1 MISGA
6 GTYLCA
12 PKLLTIEGRWGRKH
26 ASAPPSCSPLKA
38 DGGGN
43 TPLRPQVAHRKADGG
58 GNMPLRPQVVQR
70 WYGRRLNRCC
80 IAKSAPFRPCS
91 NCQKDLSAERKR
103 SESTAVYQRVFMV
116 YGRWLEPVFVHQIC
130 VVVYGKRLERLA
142 VSAKRCFV
150 AR

>member
-1 MISGA
+1 MFSCYRKGVSWYGRLILFRDIREMMISGA
-6 GTYLCA
+6 ETRLHA
-12 PKLLTIEGRWGRKH
+12 PKLLTV
-26 ASAPPSCSPLKA
+26 KA
-38 DGGGN
+38 
-43 TPLRPQVAHRKADGG
+43 KGG

-70 WYGRRLNRCC
+70 WSGRRLNRCC

-91 NCQKDLSAERKR
+91 HCQKDLSAERKR
-103 SESTAVYQRVFMV
+103 SESSAVHQRVFMV

-130 VVVYGKRLERLA
+130 VVVYGRWLERLA

>member
-6 GTYLCA
+6 KTRLCT
-12 PKLLTIEGRWGRKH
+12 PKLLH
-26 ASAPPSCSPLKA
+26 HKA

-43 TPLRPQVAHRKADGG
+43 IPLRPQVVHRKADGG

-70 WYGRRLNRCC
+70 WSGRRLNRCC

-91 NCQKDLSAERKR
+91 HCQKDLSAERKR
-103 SESTAVYQRVFMV
+103 SKSSAVHQRVFMVYGRWLEPVFVYQICVVV

>member
-1 MISGA
+1 MSNFWGA
-6 GTYLCA
+6 
-12 PKLLTIEGRWGRKH
+12 
-26 ASAPPSCSPLKA
+26 
-38 DGGGN
+38 D
-43 TPLRPQVAHRKADGG
+43 HRKADGG

-103 SESTAVYQRVFMV
+103 SESSAVHQRVFMVYGRWLEPVFVHQRVFMV